1 MMNSYSAMTTSITR
15 IKHVSL
21 QHAVSFRLCSES
33 MLGVPRS
40 IILDGVI
47 SYGGSTGYGFELVQ
61 KAFGEY
67 YERNHF
73 FTAVPIT
80 SQKSLEQ
87 IVPGIHQNKLSSLCR
102 KNQDDFFTE
111 HDFSF
116 TTVYNLFTRTPVD
129 YFFNAI
135 SLRGVKQDVEKLNVT
150 DSCGCATH
158 TTQEAALHNALI
170 EFLERQALLGSW
182 LSNRYRYAINPEV
195 LRDLSP
201 YTSLVENILDNG
213 ELHIFEIGHD
223 LPGYNIVMFYF
234 SHSATDAVQYS
245 VGSKTSGSLADAIT
259 SAFAELYQCY
269 TFLYSAVFKPTNL
282 SGKAGSG
289 YHLAF
294 TKYNTQAT
302 KLIIP
307 YLQKNIEFEIKT
319 LDEVRA
325 FPTFEHVE
333 LLKGLQLISSEVY
346 FYHYYEAALKLHFI
360 KVLSPDFFPHMS
372 LDKLFDLNM
381 LYAQKLGITMDNAYL
396 ELLPFP

>member
-1 MMNSYSAMTTSITR
+1 MVEVQDMDLSWCKKHLVSIMNVIIFLLPFPLHHKNR
-15 IKHVSL
+15 L
-21 QHAVSFRLCSES
+21 NRLCQAFIRINYLHCVERIRTIFLQS
-33 MLGVPRS
+33 MIFHLQRYITSSHERQS
-40 IILDGVI
+40 II
-47 SYGGSTGYGFELVQ
+47 
-61 KAFGEY
+61 
-67 YERNHF
+67 
-73 FTAVPIT
+73 
-80 SQKSLEQ
+80 
-87 IVPGIHQNKLSSLCR
+87 
-102 KNQDDFFTE
+102 
-111 HDFSF
+111 
-116 TTVYNLFTRTPVD
+116 
-129 YFFNAI
+129 FFNAI